1 MAFAPVDFDQMTD
14 SETSWLHS
22 MTDYTH
28 TLQSYE
34 SVMRDSL
41 MRVHA
46 KRLGAGQGTRLTR
59 SMRYEVED
67 QVDKDMQAEY
77 KAYHIATWEPAQLL
91 PAFANHR
98 EVLSEISS
106 NSVAK
111 ERYSLQC
118 CTFCKE
124 ESIVCERENANPT
137 DDGFGGGGVKL
148 NTGELVCEDCYNDA
162 CCEGD
167 SDNFLYIEQTGIADY
182 GDGSTEP

>member
-1 MAFAPVDFDQMTD
+1 STYTNLQYIPPQTMAFAPVDFDQMTD

-77 KAYHIATWEPAQLL
+77 KAYHIATWEPAKLL

-98 EVLSEISS
+98 EVLSEISAI
-106 NSVAK
+106 NVA
-111 ERYSLQC
+111 
-118 CTFCKE
+118 
-124 ESIVCERENANPT
+124 
-137 DDGFGGGGVKL
+137 
-148 NTGELVCEDCYNDA
+148 
-162 CCEGD
+162 
-167 SDNFLYIEQTGIADY
+167 
-182 GDGSTEP
+182 